1 MVPSPQ
7 PLPQTGGTAA
17 AAAAAATSLSL
28 SLSSSSST
36 TDFTPQ
42 MRDRQA
48 RGKDPY
54 DSGSEDGDWPEP
66 HGASG
71 SGGNGGGGGT
81 VPGEGSAPGPQRVGT
96 PKRSERFALQDR
108 RRMAAQVLDSPELL
122 IMAALR
128 DDLSYPAT
136 RLKYT
141 RILCGLEES
150 RPPARAAGGTSRSS
164 SHH

>member
-1 MVPSPQ
+1 
-7 PLPQTGGTAA
+7 
-17 AAAAAATSLSL
+17 
-28 SLSSSSST
+28 
-36 TDFTPQ
+36 

-96 PKRSERFALQDR
+96 
-108 RRMAAQVLDSPELL
+108 
-122 IMAALR
+122 
-128 DDLSYPAT
+128 
-136 RLKYT
+136 
-141 RILCGLEES
+141 
-150 RPPARAAGGTSRSS
+150 
-164 SHH
+164 